1 MITNIGIQKI
11 AEAIGD
17 IPVKGRII
25 VDSSAKDIE
34 IYKRTIEGSKLT
46 IHLLIDDTIS
56 GNITKKELVDL
67 DDNTIFENAMA
78 IEKSVSDGLLIS
90 FEINIKEVIDDD
102 DSAEI

>member
-1 MITNIGIQKI
+1 MITDIGIKKI
-11 AEAIGD
+11 AETIGN

-25 VDSSAKDIE
+25 VDGSAKDIE

-56 GNITKKELVDL
+56 GNITKKELVDV
-67 DDNTIFENAMA
+67 DNNTIFENAMA

-102 DSAEI
+102 STEI

>member
-1 MITNIGIQKI
+1 MITDIGIKKI

-17 IPVKGRII
+17 IPVKGKII
-25 VDSSAKDIE
+25 VDGSAKDIE
-34 IYKRTIEGSKLT
+34 IYKRTIEGNKLT
-46 IHLLIDDTIS
+46 IHLLIDDTIN

-102 DSAEI
+102 SSEI